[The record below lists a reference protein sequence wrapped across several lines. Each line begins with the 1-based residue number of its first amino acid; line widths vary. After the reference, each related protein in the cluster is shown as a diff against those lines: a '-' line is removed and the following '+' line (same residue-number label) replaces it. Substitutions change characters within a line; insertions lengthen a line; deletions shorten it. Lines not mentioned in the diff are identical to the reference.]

1 RWRMSSNPIDL
12 DAFDFALPPEQIA
25 QEPPA
30 QRDGARLLHLDRAT
44 GARAHGAIRDLPARL
59 APGDLLV
66 VNATR
71 VLPAR
76 LRGERAEVVLHVGR
90 GTFAPLGDAALRARR
105 LHAERFALPEATAR
119 AIRAARERGA
129 RVVAVGTTTARVL
142 ETCADERGE
151 VAARTGS
158 TELFLA

>member
-1 RWRMSSNPIDL
+1 MSSNPIDL

-76 LRGERAEVVLHVGR
+76 LRGERATGGAVEALVL
-90 GTFAPLGDAALRARR
+90 
-105 LHAERFALPEATAR
+105 LP
-119 AIRAARERGA
+119 
-129 RVVAVGTTTARVL
+129 VVA
-142 ETCADERGE
+142 CSGE
-151 VAARTGS
+151 PSGPMRTS
-158 TELFLA
+158 SVSRTSK